1 MSYYIS
7 GSVSWSKTCHTIE
20 VEVCVTGKWVH
31 ASAYEMR
38 ESVLCV
44 FVSVLVVCAYLCI
57 HVCVCV
63 CVKHVTLSQVRV
75 PDTRVSH
82 CAKLDT
88 SAKPYILLRPPFS
101 CPEPF
106 PRPSPALCTTPTNS
120 HPCYASI
127 LHNNSYKL
135 CYLSYSTTLINVQ

>member
-63 CVKHVTLSQVRV
+63 CVSSTLRCHRFVCQTQESHIAPNSTPV
-75 PDTRVSH
+75 PSH
-82 CAKLDT
+82 TFSSALPSHAQSPSLDLPLPCAQHQQT
-88 SAKPYILLRPPFS
+88 HILAMHLYCIIIRISCVIYHILR
-101 CPEPF
+101 
-106 PRPSPALCTTPTNS
+106 L
-120 HPCYASI
+120 
-127 LHNNSYKL
+127 
-135 CYLSYSTTLINVQ
+135 